1 MKPQILLIITDDNN
15 NAIPTKIDPSILV
28 VIKGIINNDN
38 EINYEITVTDIKT
51 EPEPAVVQ
59 EAKTTLTEILTGQS
73 DIEYIYI
80 HVLMMKMF

>member
-1 MKPQILLIITDDNN
+1 M
-15 NAIPTKIDPSILV
+15 V